1 MLAESLVTG
10 GVVAVAL
17 GAIEVAK
24 ASLAKRRNGSAID
37 VAVTLRTQERTMRD
51 LVTETHQQTT
61 TLTKI
66 LTIIQER
73 GQR

>member
-1 MLAESLVTG
+1 MIAERLVTG

-24 ASLAKRRNGSAID
+24 VSLAKRRNGSID
-37 VAVTLRTQERTMRD
+37 VMLKQQDRTMRD
-51 LVTETHQQTT
+51 LVTQTHQQTA
-61 TLTKI
+61 TLARI
-66 LTIIQER
+66 LAIIEGAE

>member
-24 ASLAKRRNGSAID
+24 ASLTKRRNGSVD
-37 VAVTLRTQERTMRD
+37 VMLKQQDRTMRD
-51 LVTETHQQTT
+51 LMTETHQQTA
-61 TLTKI
+61 TLARI
-66 LTIIQER
+66 LAIIEQAGGKR
-73 GQR
+73 

>member
-24 ASLAKRRNGSAID
+24 ASLAKRRNGSID
-37 VAVTLRTQERTMRD
+37 VMLKAQDRTMRD
-51 LVTETHQQTT
+51 LMQETRQQTR
-61 TLTKI
+61 TLDKI
-66 LTIIQER
+66 CVILDRQGEVR
-73 GQR
+73 R

>member
-1 MLAESLVTG
+1 MIAESFVTG

-24 ASLAKRRNGSAID
+24 ASLAKRRNGSID
-37 VAVTLRTQERTMRD
+37 VMLKAQDRTMRD
-51 LVTETHQQTT
+51 LMTETHQQTT
-61 TLTKI
+61 TLTRI
-66 LTIIQER
+66 LAIIEAER

>member
-1 MLAESLVTG
+1 MIADSLVTG

-17 GAIEVAK
+17 GALEVAK
-24 ASLAKRRNGSAID
+24 VSLAKRRNGGLDVSAVLKAQD
-37 VAVTLRTQERTMRD
+37 RTMRD
-51 LVTETHQQTT
+51 LVSETREQTT

-66 LTIIQER
+66 LTIIERER

>member
-1 MLAESLVTG
+1 MLAESIVTG

-24 ASLAKRRNGSAID
+24 VSLARRRNGSID
-37 VAVTLRTQERTMRD
+37 VMLKAQDRTMRD
-51 LVTETHQQTT
+51 LMTETHQQTT
-61 TLTKI
+61 TLTRI
-66 LTIIQER
+66 LAIIEAER

>member
-17 GAIEVAK
+17 GAMEVAK
-24 ASLAKRRNGSAID
+24 ASLAKRRNGSVD
-37 VAVTLRTQERTMRD
+37 VMLKAQDRTMRD
-51 LVTETHQQTT
+51 LVNETREQGH
-61 TLTKI
+61 TLTEI
-66 LTIIQER
+66 LTIIKMER

>member
-1 MLAESLVTG
+1 MIAESLVTG

-24 ASLAKRRNGSAID
+24 ASLAKRRNGSID
-37 VAVTLRTQERTMRD
+37 VMLKQQDRTMRD
-51 LVTETHQQTT
+51 LVTQTHQQTA
-61 TLTKI
+61 TLARI
-66 LTIIQER
+66 LAIIEGAG

>member
-1 MLAESLVTG
+1 MIAESLVTG

-24 ASLAKRRNGSAID
+24 ASLVKRRNGSID
-37 VAVTLRTQERTMRD
+37 VMLKAQDRTMRD
-51 LVTETHQQTT
+51 LMKETREQTG
-61 TLTKI
+61 TLTRI
-66 LTIIQER
+66 LAIIEAER

>member
-24 ASLAKRRNGSAID
+24 ASLAKKRNGSSVD
-37 VAVTLRTQERTMRD
+37 VAVMLQTQERTMRE

>member
-1 MLAESLVTG
+1 MIAESLVTG

-24 ASLAKRRNGSAID
+24 ASLAKRRNGSID
-37 VAVTLRTQERTMRD
+37 IMLKAQDRTMRD
-51 LVTETHQQTT
+51 LMTETHSQTT
-61 TLTKI
+61 TLTRI
-66 LTIIQER
+66 LAIIEAER